1 MNQRVQEL
9 FNEMLKDSTLERI
22 NEYSDDSYYNDRY
35 NDRYDDR
42 YNDRYSDYSDGRYS
56 DI

>member
-9 FNEMLKDSTLERI
+9 LNEMLKDNTLERI
-22 NEYSDDSYYNDRY
+22 NKYSDDSYYNDRY
-35 NDRYDDR
+35 DDRYDDR
-42 YNDRYSDYSDGRYS
+42 YNDRYSDYSDSRYS